1 MTNEKEKRQYDLQD
15 RLIDFLVRIL
25 SVVESLPKR

>member
-15 RLIDFLVRIL
+15 RLIDLVVRIL
-25 SVVESLPKR
+25 SVGRD